1 MIQVNCRTIE
11 CKKLCAIIPE
21 GNGIK
26 RNAPS
31 SQNGANDIN
40 NWISEYCK
48 FNLYTGKKL
57 TYLILN
63 NLQSLL
69 LI

>member
-11 CKKLCAIIPE
+11 CKKLCAIFPE
-21 GNGIK
+21 GNDIK

-31 SQNGANDIN
+31 SRNGANAIN

-48 FNLYTGKKL
+48 FNLYAGKKL

-63 NLQSLL
+63 NLQTLL
-69 LI
+69 LV